1 MRKRLRTEE
10 AQSRTVS
17 QMESRRVSCIG
28 SRGFFTGEQLGGPD
42 GHGPLQHPEEDLYN
56 SHMEFTLYDE
66 NGHVIHIFERGNLS
80 RATYKYMTRKI
91 QDNFDSKL
99 TPEEN
104 WANAEKAWDN
114 LSPELQAQLFIL
126 SHSEEQNFEDIR
138 RGLLATLADYQ
149 GFKCIKDL
157 FEDAI
162 KCVTLDD

>member
-1 MRKRLRTEE
+1 
-10 AQSRTVS
+10 VHD
-17 QMESRRVSCIG
+17 
-28 SRGFFTGEQLGGPD
+28 P
-42 GHGPLQHPEEDLYN
+42 PQHPEEDLYN
-56 SHMEFTLYDE
+56 LYMEFIDGELAMYDE

-80 RATYKYMTRKI
+80 RATYKYMTKKI

-138 RGLLATLADYQ
+138 KGLLATLADYQ
-149 GFKCIKDL
+149 GFKCIKDI
-157 FEDAI
+157 FANAI

>member
-1 MRKRLRTEE
+1 
-10 AQSRTVS
+10 
-17 QMESRRVSCIG
+17 
-28 SRGFFTGEQLGGPD
+28 
-42 GHGPLQHPEEDLYN
+42 
-56 SHMEFTLYDE
+56 MEFIDGELTMYDE

-80 RATYKYMTRKI
+80 RATYKYMTKKI

-114 LSPELQAQLFIL
+114 LSPELQGQLFIL

-138 RGLLATLADYQ
+138 RGLLATLSDYQ

-157 FEDAI
+157 FANAI